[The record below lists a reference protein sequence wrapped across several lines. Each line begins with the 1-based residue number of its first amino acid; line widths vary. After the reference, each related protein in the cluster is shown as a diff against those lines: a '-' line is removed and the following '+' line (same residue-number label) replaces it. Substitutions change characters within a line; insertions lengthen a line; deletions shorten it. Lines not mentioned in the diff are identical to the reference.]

1 MSTTPATPSPWAIWP
16 WTGCPAC
23 ESGVMYQ
30 PVAGTFE
37 GEQRAD
43 LVVDGEPWICVNPA
57 CRTRGTWTVTDNGEA
72 FDQDGR
78 EIMDEA
84 EWNALARPV
93 RIRVVVRNRGVDP
106 STHAARVRLY
116 WYFERACRAG
126 LCDITAGLPSKTE
139 AMDRPHPD
147 PSVRAILD
155 VDHDLNAPPG
165 LVHVRIGS
173 AIDDFEVLSIGA
185 GVVRDAGVDDRIGRI
200 RAHHRAFFE
209 RAQP

>member
-1 MSTTPATPSPWAIWP
+1 MEPTDVEPWAIWP

-30 PVAGTFE
+30 PAAGTFD
-37 GEQRAD
+37 GEDRTD
-43 LVVDGEPWICVNPA
+43 LAVDGEPWICVNPA

-84 EWNALARPV
+84 EWSALARPV

-126 LCDITAGLPSKTE
+126 LCDSTAGLPSKTE
-139 AMDRPHPD
+139 AMDRPHSD

-165 LVHVRIGS
+165 LVHVRIGP

-185 GVVRDAGVDDRIGRI
+185 GVVRDAGVDDRIERI
-200 RAHHRAFFE
+200 RAHHLAFFE
-209 RAQP
+209 RVQP